1 MMKKIIAILVLAIP
15 FCFPVFGQAALEKNI
30 LDNKLE
36 MLLPRGFTPMT
47 KEMIASRPSVVPY
60 QPGWAITG
68 DNGRIIL
75 SYMHTDHFA
84 DDNGI
89 PGFTDE
95 LIAAVRTR
103 GKDVKLLDD
112 GILLEDGKNI
122 GFIKF
127 LSRDNGERTF
137 HYMFYLSL
145 QDRLLLFDLSGPNK
159 LKKKWEER
167 AAQMAASIRLLP
179 RAPVVR

>member
-1 MMKKIIAILVLAIP
+1 MMKKIIVILVLAVP
-15 FCFPVFGQAALEKNI
+15 FCFPGFGQAALEKSI

-47 KEMIASRPSVVPY
+47 KEMIASRDYVVPY
-60 QPGWAITG
+60 QPGWASTG
-68 DNGRIIL
+68 DNGQIIL
-75 SYMHTDHFA
+75 SCFHTDQLV

-95 LIAAVRTR
+95 LITAVRAR

-127 LSRDNGERTF
+127 LSRDNGKRTF
-137 HYMFYLSL
+137 HFMFYLSL
-145 QDRLLLFDLSGPNK
+145 QDRLLLFDLSGPKK
-159 LKKKWEER
+159 LKKNWEGRSAE
-167 AAQMAASIRLLP
+167 MAASIRLLP
-179 RAPVVR
+179 